1 MPRYTAHAIHFS
13 YHMKYKHH
21 SPALDLRA
29 LPGDGADF
37 FDIAC
42 EAWACVADRDEQKRR
57 SFSTLPVQ
65 RRGRVAL
72 FKGRVGHYGTPAQIR
87 DVTTGEVKLEH
98 DGELANE
105 PKVRLVLAVPAT
117 DPCLSAYMVVEEARE
132 GSLKDPYIRALREIW
147 NAKYHEFTLKIDN
160 VVESEAWLATAQM
173 AQMTVTYRDQQTDLA
188 DHGVPKVAGT
198 VQAVLKPKKG
208 VFFSRKTYELVK
220 KNRKLAGRLVGR
232 SETDEQPDS
241 VSVKMVGQDG
251 KEKTFAIDNERTP
264 MARWVFSDWGAPAL
278 TDEQHIRKSLD
289 QVQDL
294 MHREGLEW
302 DTRWERS

>member
-1 MPRYTAHAIHFS
+1 MPRYTAHAIQFS
-13 YHMKYKHH
+13 YHKKHKHH
-21 SPALDLRA
+21 APALDLRA

-37 FDIAC
+37 LDVAC
-42 EAWACVADRDEQKRR
+42 EAWACVVDRDEQKHR
-57 SFSTLPVQ
+57 SFSTLPAQ
-65 RRGRVAL
+65 RQGRVAL
-72 FKGRVGHYGTPAQIR
+72 LKGRVGHYGTPAQVR
-87 DVTTGEVKLEH
+87 DVATGEIRLEH

-105 PKVRLVLAVPAT
+105 PEVRLVLAVPAT
-117 DPCLSAYMVVEEARE
+117 DPCSSAYMVVEEVRE
-132 GSLKDPYIRALREIW
+132 GSLKAPYIQALRKIW

-173 AQMTVTYRDQQTDLA
+173 AQMTVTYHDQQADLA

-198 VQAVLKPKKG
+198 VQSVLKLKG
-208 VFFSRKTYELVK
+208 GALFPRRTYELVK
-220 KNRKLAGRLVGR
+220 ENRKLAGRLVGR

-264 MARWVFSDWGAPAL
+264 MARWVFSDWGTPTL

-289 QVQDL
+289 QIRDL